1 MRTIIWSGIILAACL
16 QARGQGLEALELD
29 PQRLTVSAFNDSLLP
44 GTPLPL
50 VSALVNGRPYRS
62 GESERP
68 YLKVGWESS
77 RVGNKGLEGRVV
89 FANTGTDTV
98 SIANVVPFG
107 EDPSRLYLTGLGDH
121 RLSRTHLFRPGLAP
135 VNVIVPDNAW
145 ELGYSDIPLSDG
157 QSVCALARRVA
168 WDKAE
173 RRRFETL
180 LAPGGSVTYALYAD
194 LYKGP
199 WQEGLRKV
207 FQERYLYDVAEFDNT
222 LFERPDLQWIRHAY
236 VMHLMMSWDR
246 AFYDAEK
253 GGYQL
258 DAFLDRG
265 KPLYG
270 GDDVI
275 GIWPTWPTL
284 GLDPRNQFDLFRDL
298 PGGLEGLRELGLRA
312 REKGAVLFMAYNPW
326 DASTRPEDHLSGMAG
341 LIRDTGAQGLIL
353 DTRGDSSREFQEAAD
368 AVKEGVVM
376 YSEGMAVPKDMQG
389 IVAGRVHNALYYPP
403 LLNLNKFIKP
413 EFAIFRVA
421 ELYKEPIRRE
431 FALAFFNGYGTEL
444 NIFAPGQPSWVAGQ
458 YRYLGKTARIL
469 RENTVNFNARGFT
482 PLLPTTRDSLYVN
495 AWPAGDKTLYTVFS
509 LVPEG
514 YKGPLFAVEPAPG
527 FHYVDLWHHRELIP
541 VRRGDQYF
549 IEAETDAFPRRELGT
564 NNEGAVDCMARLPEL
579 LQVTLDGDVLRIGS
593 DRGDALRLWAG
604 EPDYGIQPLVLSPG
618 DQELRLLDHFGR
630 YEGKFVV
637 QLMEKG
643 LLLDERVVAI
653 KPGTPR
659 LASTVARTL
668 PGKPSPEMVRIPA
681 GTFTFRTTHGDAF
694 IPYPE
699 YRQGREYRMEGF
711 LMDRHPVTNAQ
722 FHEFLHQTRYVPA
735 DTANFLKHWQKGMY
749 SAGQADYPVVYVS
762 YEDAQAYARWAG
774 KRLPTEVEW
783 QYAAQTPDLREWP
796 WGGPPGAIYR
806 EEEKVTETLTRFT
819 LKGIDPALCNP
830 GNGTPDPVGAYPKG
844 ANPFGL
850 QDLVG
855 SVWQLTHDLYKSG
868 SYDYIILKGGS
879 YFNPSSS
886 WWYVQG
892 GPRELHY
899 SQQLLRV
906 SAGFERNATV
916 GFRCVKDR

>member
-1 MRTIIWSGIILAACL
+1 MLSLVACL
-16 QARGQGLEALELD
+16 PARAQVLEKMQLD
-29 PQRLTVSAFNDSLLP
+29 PQRLTIAAFNDTLSP
-44 GTPLPL
+44 SRPLPL
-50 VSALVNGRPYRS
+50 VSALVNGVPYHS
-62 GESERP
+62 GKSEPHNLEVTWDAARF
-68 YLKVGWESS
+68 GS
-77 RVGNKGLEGRVV
+77 RGLEGRVV
-89 FANTGTDTV
+89 FTNTGTDTLTL
-98 SIANVVPFG
+98 SNVVPFG
-107 EDPSRLYLTGLGDH
+107 EDPSRLYITGLGDH

-145 ELGYSDIPLSDG
+145 ELGYSDIPLKDDTH
-157 QSVCALARRVA
+157 VCALTRRME
-168 WDKAE
+168 WDQAVK
-173 RRRFETL
+173 RRFETL

-194 LYKGP
+194 LYEGP

-207 FQERYLYDVAEFDNT
+207 FQQRHLYDVEDFDNT
-222 LFERPDLQWIRHAY
+222 LFERPDQQWIRHAY

-246 AFYDAEK
+246 AFYDAGQ

-258 DAFLDRG
+258 NAFLDRG

-298 PGGLEGLRELGLRA
+298 PGGLEGIRELGLEA
-312 REKGAVLFMAYNPW
+312 REKGTVLFMAYNPW
-326 DASTRPEDHLSGMAG
+326 DASTRAEDHLAGMAG

-421 ELYKEPIRRE
+421 ELFREPIRRE
-431 FALAFFNGYGTEL
+431 FGVAFFNGYGTEL
-444 NIFAPGQPSWVAGQ
+444 NIFAPGQPSWVEAQ
-458 YRYLGKTARIL
+458 YRYLGKTTRIL
-469 RENTVNFNARGFT
+469 RENTHNFNARGFT
-482 PLLPTTRDSLYVN
+482 PLLPTTRDSVYVN
-495 AWPAGDKTLYTVFS
+495 RWPAGEKTLYTLFS
-509 LVPEG
+509 LLPEG
-514 YKGPLFAVEPAPG
+514 FRGPLFEVEPAPG
-527 FHYVDLWHHRELIP
+527 YHFVDLWHHRELEP
-541 VRRGDQYF
+541 VLQGDRHF
-549 IEAETDAFPRRELGT
+549 IEVETEAFPRHELGT
-564 NNEGAVDCMARLPEL
+564 NNEGAVDCIARLPEV
-579 LQVTLDGDVLRIGS
+579 LQVSLDGDELYLQAG
-593 DRGDALRLWAG
+593 RGDLLRVWAG
-604 EPDYGIQPLVLSPG
+604 HPDYGRRPLELSPG
-618 DQELRLLDHFGR
+618 SHTLRLLEHFGR
-630 YEGKFVV
+630 YEGKFVI
-637 QLMEKG
+637 QLMEQG
-643 LLLDERVVAI
+643 ILLDERVVEIA
-653 KPGTPR
+653 PGTPR
-659 LASTVARTL
+659 LASSVTPTPPARRS
-668 PGKPSPEMVRIPA
+668 PGMVHIPA
-681 GTFTFRTTHGDAF
+681 GTFPFRTTHGDAF

-699 YRQGREYRMEGF
+699 HRQGREFRMAGF
-711 LMDRHPVTNAQ
+711 WIDRHPVTNA
-722 FHEFLHQTRYVPA
+722 EYKAFLEQARYVPS
-735 DTANFLKHWQKGMY
+735 DTVNFLRHWRGGTY
-749 SAGQADYPVVYVS
+749 PAGQADYPVVYVS

-796 WGGPPGAIYR
+796 WGGEPGAIYR

-819 LKGIDPALCNP
+819 LKGIDPAFCNP
-830 GNGTPDPVGAYPKG
+830 GNGTPDRVGAYPRG
-844 ANPFGL
+844 ANPYGL

-855 SVWQLTHDLYKSG
+855 SVWQLTNDLYKSG

-906 SAGFERNATV
+906 SQGFERNATV
-916 GFRCVKDR
+916 GFRCVRD